1 MKVNKEKKVIICV
14 VICILVIITGIIVS
28 VITNIKKTSQIKIL
42 NCKIDINGIT
52 VSIKENTLTKDGCI
66 VVFTSEHEFTYT
78 DSSGD
83 FYALYVLENS
93 KWVRLPIKVGKWN
106 ATELETSRPP
116 TKLLEESID
125 WSNKYG
131 ELNKGRYFLEREISI
146 NGMSGKFSIEFKIE

>member
-1 MKVNKEKKVIICV
+1 MNQKKQVIICG
-14 VICILVIITGIIVS
+14 VIAILVVITGIIVS
-28 VITNIKKTSQIKIL
+28 VITRVKQTSQIEIL

-66 VVFTSEHEFTYT
+66 VVFTSEDEFVYT

-83 FYALYVLENS
+83 FYTLYGLENS
-93 KWVRLPIKVGKWN
+93 KWIRLPIKVGKWN

-116 TKLLEESID
+116 TKLLEESLD

-131 ELNKGRYFLEREISI
+131 ELNKGRYIIEREISI
-146 NGMSGKFSIEFKIE
+146 NGISGKFSIEFKIE